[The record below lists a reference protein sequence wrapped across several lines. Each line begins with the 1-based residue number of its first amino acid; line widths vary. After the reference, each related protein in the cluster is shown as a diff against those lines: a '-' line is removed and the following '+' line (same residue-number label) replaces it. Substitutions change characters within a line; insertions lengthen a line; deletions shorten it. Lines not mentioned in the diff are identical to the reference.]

1 MSWEELMKKE
11 SENGTLGP
19 IKEKLEEAYAHSTVY
34 PARENLF
41 RALDMTPM
49 DQVKVVILGQDPY
62 HEPGQAQGF
71 SFSVPAKV
79 KTPPSLVNIY
89 KELAEEYG
97 QVKVV
102 ILGQDPYHEPGQA
115 QGFSFSVPAKVKT
128 PPSLVN
134 IYKELAEEYGQPV
147 NRSGDLSDWAAQGV
161 LLLNSI
167 LSVEQGKP
175 LSHAGFGW
183 QTFTNDILKELNTL
197 DQPIV
202 FLLWGAQARKA
213 KEFLNNP
220 NHLVL
225 ESPHPSPLSASRGF
239 FHNGHFRMAN
249 EFLESK
255 GVEGID
261 WIRNN
266 RQ

>member
-19 IKEKLEEAYAHSTVY
+19 IKEKLEEAYAHSIVY

-71 SFSVPAKV
+71 SFSVPAK
-79 KTPPSLVNIY
+79 
-89 KELAEEYG
+89 A
-97 QVKVV
+97 
-102 ILGQDPYHEPGQA
+102 
-115 QGFSFSVPAKVKT
+115 KT

>member
-19 IKEKLEEAYAHSTVY
+19 IKEKLEEAYAHSVVY
-34 PARENLF
+34 PAKENLF

-71 SFSVPAKV
+71 SFSVP
-79 KTPPSLVNIY
+79 
-89 KELAEEYG
+89 E
-97 QVKVV
+97 
-102 ILGQDPYHEPGQA
+102 
-115 QGFSFSVPAKVKT
+115 KVKT

-147 NRSGDLSDWAAQGV
+147 DRSGDLSDWAEQGV
-161 LLLNSI
+161 LLLNAI

-175 LSHAGFGW
+175 LSHSGFGW
-183 QTFTNDILKELNTL
+183 QKFTSDILRELNTL

-239 FHNGHFRMAN
+239 FHNGHFRKAN
-249 EFLESK
+249 EFLESH
-255 GVEGID
+255 GVAPID

>member
-49 DQVKVVILGQDPY
+49 D
-62 HEPGQAQGF
+62 
-71 SFSVPAKV
+71 
-79 KTPPSLVNIY
+79 
-89 KELAEEYG
+89 

-239 FHNGHFRMAN
+239 IHNGHFRMAN

>member
-49 DQVKVVILGQDPY
+49 D
-62 HEPGQAQGF
+62 
-71 SFSVPAKV
+71 
-79 KTPPSLVNIY
+79 
-89 KELAEEYG
+89 

>member
-19 IKEKLEEAYAHSTVY
+19 IKEKLEEAYAHSIVY

-49 DQVKVVILGQDPY
+49 D
-62 HEPGQAQGF
+62 
-71 SFSVPAKV
+71 
-79 KTPPSLVNIY
+79 
-89 KELAEEYG
+89 